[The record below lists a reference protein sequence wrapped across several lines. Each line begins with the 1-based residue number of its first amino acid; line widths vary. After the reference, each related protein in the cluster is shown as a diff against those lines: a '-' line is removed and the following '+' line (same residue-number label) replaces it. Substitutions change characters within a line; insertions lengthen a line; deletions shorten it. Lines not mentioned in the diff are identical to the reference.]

1 MPLIRTVC
9 PWQCS
14 GLKGEVNVVGPERTL
29 VPNVGANAALMRCQE
44 CHGISL
50 ATVEMVQSP
59 GAHRIWQTEYR
70 TPLGRFEGTR
80 WMPAASDISRIAIP
94 LVKPVAPL
102 ALAARPHRAWPPLR
116 PSDQ

>member
-1 MPLIRTVC
+1 MPLIRRVC

-29 VPNVGANAALMRCQE
+29 VPNVRANAALMRCQE
-44 CHGISL
+44 CQGISL

-59 GAHRIWQTEYR
+59 RDHRIGQTEYR

-80 WMPAASDISRIAIP
+80 WIPAASDVPRIAIP
-94 LVKPVAPL
+94 LVQPVTPL
-102 ALAARPHRAWPPLR
+102 ALAARPHHAR
-116 PSDQ
+116 PRPRPCDQ

>member
-1 MPLIRTVC
+1 MRAPMPLIRTVC

-14 GLKGEVNVVGPERTL
+14 GLKGEVNLVGPERTL
-29 VPNVGANAALMRCQE
+29 VPNVGANAPLMRCQE
-44 CHGISL
+44 CQGISL

-102 ALAARPHRAWPPLR
+102 ALAALLHRPWPP
-116 PSDQ
+116 